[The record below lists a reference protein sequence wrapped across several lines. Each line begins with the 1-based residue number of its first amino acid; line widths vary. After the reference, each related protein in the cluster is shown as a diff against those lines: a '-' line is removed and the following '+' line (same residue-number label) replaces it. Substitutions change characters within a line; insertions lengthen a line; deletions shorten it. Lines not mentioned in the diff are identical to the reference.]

1 MKFAET
7 APADMAPADF
17 VKFMRDKFGRE
28 IRIERVIA
36 AKGENAYIDY
46 LAFGGTRP
54 VDKNKTWTSY
64 AAFNGKILEAPE
76 EAADVRGLVV
86 SDYQNALEKE
96 WLQQLHKKYKVKINK
111 KILKQVK

>member
-46 LAFGGTRP
+46 LAFGELGLWTKTKPGLHTPHLTVKYSRP
-54 VDKNKTWTSY
+54 LRK
-64 AAFNGKILEAPE
+64 
-76 EAADVRGLVV
+76 
-86 SDYQNALEKE
+86 
-96 WLQQLHKKYKVKINK
+96 QLM
-111 KILKQVK
+111 